1 MAEKIIPL
9 SSNTSPA
16 APRGRPKRP
25 AKDVRSKRVV
35 TFLTD
40 SELQGLE
47 RIAIDEDRSLSSVV
61 HRIVSL
67 YLRDAHR

>member
-1 MAEKIIPL
+1 MAEKIILL
-9 SSNTSPA
+9 SSNTSAA

-25 AKDVRSKRVV
+25 AKDVRSNRVV
-35 TFLTD
+35 TFLTG

-47 RIAIDEDRSLSSVV
+47 QIAIDEDRSLSSVV

-67 YLRDAHR
+67 YLRDVHR